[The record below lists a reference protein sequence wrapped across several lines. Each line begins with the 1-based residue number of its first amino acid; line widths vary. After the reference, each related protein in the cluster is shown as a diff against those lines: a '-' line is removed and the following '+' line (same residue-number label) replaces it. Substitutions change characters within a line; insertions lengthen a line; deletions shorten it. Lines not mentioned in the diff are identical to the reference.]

1 MADDKLQRL
10 HNLMNAAKGMIES
23 LLDADELFDS
33 DGDLFL
39 SSATLII
46 ALHEMGCPVYD
57 LDNELVEE
65 AYNIAERYNWF
76 DGSGFPADNPF
87 EEKSQ

>member
-10 HNLMNAAKGMIES
+10 RNLMWAAKTVLDE
-23 LLDADELFDS
+23 LADADELIGNDCEMFIDV
-33 DGDLFL
+33 
-39 SSATLII
+39 AILII
-46 ALHEMGCPVYD
+46 ALHEMGCPEYAPD
-57 LDNELVEE
+57 KELVEM
-65 AYNIAERYNWF
+65 AYNLAKDHEWF